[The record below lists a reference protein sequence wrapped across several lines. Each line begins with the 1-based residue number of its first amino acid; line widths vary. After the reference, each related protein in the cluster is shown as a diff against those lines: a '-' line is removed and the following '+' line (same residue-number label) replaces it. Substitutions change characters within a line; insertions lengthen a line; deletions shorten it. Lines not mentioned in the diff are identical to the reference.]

1 MSADLFYF
9 VVIAGIRRL
18 ADLGVLSEF
27 FRQPNYFAT
36 IVINLTGYIAFVQFI
51 GNALLSFNRLTLLW
65 NPTNH
70 NKIWKHQ

>member
-1 MSADLFYF
+1 MRIS
-9 VVIAGIRRL
+9 IAGIRRL

-51 GNALLSFNRLTLLW
+51 GNALLSLNRLTLLW

-70 NKIWKHQ
+70 NKVSSHKFA